1 MCYNLK
7 EGAARKCKVNINS
20 SIGGSGNSV
29 CADGYLEAS
38 EDKFT
43 VSYALD
49 GDKCTLSY
57 CDNTAEQIRVGGQNV
72 KITFKEGEKT
82 FCEIGTGAFH
92 GGFEV
97 YTKTLKLIS
106 GKGGV
111 KLTLEYFSGTDGEKN
126 ALSFVAAY
134 TEQEKK

>member
-7 EGAARKCKVNINS
+7 EGALRKCKVNINS
-20 SIGGSGNSV
+20 SIGGSENSV
-29 CADGYLEAS
+29 CAEGYLEAS
-38 EDKFT
+38 GDNFI
-43 VSYALD
+43 VRYALD
-49 GDKCTLSY
+49 GDRCTLSY

-82 FCEIGTGAFH
+82 FCEIGSGDFR

-97 YTKTLKLIS
+97 YTKSLKVIS

-111 KLTLEYFSGTDGEKN
+111 KLTLEYFSGADGEKN